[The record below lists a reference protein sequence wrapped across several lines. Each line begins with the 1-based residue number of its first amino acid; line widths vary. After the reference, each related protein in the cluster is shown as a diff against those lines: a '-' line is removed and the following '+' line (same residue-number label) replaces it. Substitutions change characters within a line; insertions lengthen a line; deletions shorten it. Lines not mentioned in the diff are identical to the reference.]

1 MKKTLITALMM
12 ASLAPAAS
20 ADNVADCE
28 VLVREAVMLDDKETG
43 AFIDTYLPA
52 TDYIASI
59 YDEEDGHISQ
69 ALGKDIK
76 ALFCTR
82 HNVIPTLRDFPLLAT
97 GIPFAVSTDFDGEN
111 TALIFY
117 MFDGDKFVHAYEG
130 PELSLEEAA
139 RLSDAMD
146 VFNLQPHDLGK

>member
-1 MKKTLITALMM
+1 MRKLLLGALII
-12 ASLAPAAS
+12 ASFAPAAQ

-28 VLVREAVMLDDKETG
+28 ILIREAVMLDDKETG

-59 YDEEDGHISQ
+59 YDDEEGHVTQ

-97 GIPFAVSTDFDGEN
+97 GIPFAVSTDFDAEG
-111 TALIFY
+111 TAMIYYF
-117 MFDGDKFVHAYEG
+117 FAGDKFAHAYEG
-130 PELSLEEAA
+130 PDLSPEEAA